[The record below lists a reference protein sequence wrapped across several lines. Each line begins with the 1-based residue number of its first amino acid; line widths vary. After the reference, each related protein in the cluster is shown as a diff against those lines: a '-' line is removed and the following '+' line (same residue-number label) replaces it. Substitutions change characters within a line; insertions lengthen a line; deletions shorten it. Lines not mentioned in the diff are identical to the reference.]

1 MKFSSIMICLI
12 VGILSINGCCKKEI
26 CPPPMRIDCPAPERP
41 ELKAA
46 TKYDRQI
53 FFQNFTSILEYAELL
68 EQQNQ
73 CYTTALGR

>member
-1 MKFSSIMICLI
+1 MKFSLIMTCLL
-12 VGILSINGCCKKEI
+12 VGISINGCCKKDV
-26 CPPPMRIDCPAPERP
+26 CPPPIRVDCPAPERP
-41 ELKAA
+41 ELETV

-73 CYTTALGR
+73 CYTNSLR